1 MLCIPPLLP
10 EQQNSYI
17 SSDSLETASYDKIY
31 AVFMTRLLVIG
42 GISAVGSITFTAIG
56 ATDSGMDSHK
66 AFNAAWGC
74 FGFTLACVIG
84 IKTCRIFSRKLA
96 QIHDLSRKL
105 QHAIEEINMMR
116 PGSFSRAPSFL
127 EQSFIDPMVSVPIW
141 QASTL
146 HECPRSFSFSAPSL
160 LDAISERPSLFLKP
174 NRRADIIPF

>member
-1 MLCIPPLLP
+1 
-10 EQQNSYI
+10 
-17 SSDSLETASYDKIY
+17 
-31 AVFMTRLLVIG
+31 MTRLLVIG

-116 PGSFSRAPSFL
+116 PGSFS
-127 EQSFIDPMVSVPIW
+127 
-141 QASTL
+141 
-146 HECPRSFSFSAPSL
+146 APSL